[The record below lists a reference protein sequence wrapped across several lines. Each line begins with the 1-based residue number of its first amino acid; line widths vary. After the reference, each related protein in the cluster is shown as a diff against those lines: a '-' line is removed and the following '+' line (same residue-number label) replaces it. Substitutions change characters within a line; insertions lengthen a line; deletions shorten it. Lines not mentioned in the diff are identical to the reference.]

1 MTGVVMVVKNGK
13 IPNGRKNNE
22 FFLSQL
28 YFWYGRVSK
37 YWFYLYSFHL
47 YLNKIK
53 ISKNLLKRVLNHQ
66 KLIAS
71 RDGAGSI
78 QTLYWVRSALLCLYF
93 ELFLLWIGQSIKTLV
108 LSKQF
113 SSILKHKTSLK
124 ITRRVSNRTKI
135 MAYKVSALWSHFGTY
150 STLAS
155 TSKGLYPLY
164 LVAG

>member
-37 YWFYLYSFHL
+37 YWFYLYIFHL
-47 YLNKIK
+47 YLNKT
-53 ISKNLLKRVLNHQ
+53 KNLLKRVLNHQ

-78 QTLYWVRSALLCLYF
+78 QTLYWVRSALICLYF

-124 ITRRVSNRTKI
+124 ISNRVSNLPKT
-135 MAYKVSALWSHFGTY
+135 MVYKVSACWSHFGTY

-155 TSKGLYPLY
+155 TSKGLCPLY